1 MTDIDTPLLSLI
13 KSVQTSRLSMRKI
26 LEELTRALHADSSWS
41 RAEIFQAG
49 EILLDRKNALSIKG
63 LWPSPPLMITATLD
77 DAVGQGLT
85 IIHLFSR
92 LAGVDVKPLGLMQ
105 PPEKIIHAC
114 RQSLPN
120 ILGMTI
126 LQFHS
131 EETLCDMVEN
141 LPAQTRVVVGGPIF
155 KAMST
160 QELEKKRYLVLN
172 DIRQFMDYLL
182 TYPDTQ

>member
-1 MTDIDTPLLSLI
+1 MTKIDTPLLSAINSL
-13 KSVQTSRLSMRKI
+13 QTARPNMRNM
-26 LEELTRALHADSSWS
+26 LEELSQLLHADGSWS

-49 EILLDRKNALSIKG
+49 EILLDRKNAFSIKG

-85 IIHLFSR
+85 IIHLFSQ

-105 PPEKIIHAC
+105 SPKKIIDAC
-114 RQSLPN
+114 RQSLPD

-131 EETLCDMVEN
+131 EETLCDMAES
-141 LPAQTRVVVGGPIF
+141 LPSQTQIVVGGPIF
-155 KAMST
+155 KTFS
-160 QELEKKRYLVLN
+160 QKELDGKGYQVIDNVRYFL
-172 DIRQFMDYLL
+172 DFLL
-182 TYPDTQ
+182 DLD